1 MKTSKQL
8 KGMVKAFFCI
18 CQNTVSSLFSDEV
31 DSFPSQNHQKL
42 RMNIWF
48 RTSLHGG
55 NVMSVMMTWNE
66 RSENIT
72 NTKRHE
78 NDSVTVRQAEHSFYL
93 TFFKKL
99 MLLHFVILVIWFD
112 CSAGII
118 EKTVIGYMIS
128 VISKQAKNFHHFSQ
142 LDEIA
147 TFSKTHLNFKR
158 TKTFTRHS
166 RHLSVPD
173 PDLQD
178 DHWSTKRMLN

>member
-18 CQNTVSSLFSDEV
+18 CQNTVSSLFSDKV

-93 TFFKKL
+93 TFKKKIVAFTFCNPRN
-99 MLLHFVILVIWFD
+99 MIWLLGRHHWKNCYRLYDFSDFQTGEKFPSLFTAWWD
-112 CSAGII
+112 CHI
-118 EKTVIGYMIS
+118 
-128 VISKQAKNFHHFSQ
+128 
-142 LDEIA
+142 
-147 TFSKTHLNFKR
+147 
-158 TKTFTRHS
+158 
-166 RHLSVPD
+166 
-173 PDLQD
+173 
-178 DHWSTKRMLN
+178 